1 MLKSQD
7 EIFAIRIREYYYRR
21 LGTQFIT
28 NNHGFLG
35 FSISG
40 SDLIIDELFVDHGT
54 NIIHT
59 LQLVRRAITLG
70 KQRGCTRLIG
80 GNETSID
87 SYSDVRKLH
96 EWFGM
101 TYLSNNGSLELWSK
115 PI

>member
-7 EIFAIRIREYYYRR
+7 EIFAIRIREYYYKR
-21 LGTQFIT
+21 LGVQFIASQ
-28 NNHGFLG
+28 HGFCG
-35 FSISG
+35 FSVSG
-40 SDLIIDELFVDHGT
+40 TDMCIDELYVDEGT
-54 NIIHT
+54 NIIHS
-59 LQLVRRAITLG
+59 LALVRRAIRIC

-80 GNETSID
+80 GNETSLD
-87 SYSDVRKLH
+87 SYADVRKLH